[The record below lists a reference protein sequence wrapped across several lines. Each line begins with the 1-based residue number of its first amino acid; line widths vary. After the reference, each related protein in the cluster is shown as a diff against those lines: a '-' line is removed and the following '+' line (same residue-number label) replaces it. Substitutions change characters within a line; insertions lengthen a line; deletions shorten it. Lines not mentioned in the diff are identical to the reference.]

1 MEDVFNREVTAKF
14 TVGKIVSKYLIME
27 IISYCLYADEG
38 ADLLFGT
45 NKSMRQLVQENYR
58 VLYKIF
64 KRRKV
69 ISIDDSFW
77 KLASPRVISKNIIF
91 NVKTMEDL
99 MIIRDFKVRNRKL
112 KIEGINIPNLL
123 LLDL

>member
-1 MEDVFNREVTAKF
+1 
-14 TVGKIVSKYLIME
+14 
-27 IISYCLYADEG
+27 
-38 ADLLFGT
+38 
-45 NKSMRQLVQENYR
+45 
-58 VLYKIF
+58 
-64 KRRKV
+64 V